1 MNREEIIIQVRET
14 LSNTGFY
21 ISELYS
27 MRQVGF
33 DLVARRDNS
42 LLIIKVLTNID
53 AFSEDVSIV
62 VSKSYYIQSRLE
74 NIVDVSIDKG
84 AVGC

>member
-1 MNREEIIIQVRET
+1 MQREEIIIQVRET
-14 LSNTGFY
+14 LTNAGFY

-42 LLIIKVLTNID
+42 LLTIKVLANLD
-53 AFSEDVSIV
+53 AMT
-62 VSKSYYIQSRLE
+62 
-74 NIVDVSIDKG
+74 
-84 AVGC
+84 